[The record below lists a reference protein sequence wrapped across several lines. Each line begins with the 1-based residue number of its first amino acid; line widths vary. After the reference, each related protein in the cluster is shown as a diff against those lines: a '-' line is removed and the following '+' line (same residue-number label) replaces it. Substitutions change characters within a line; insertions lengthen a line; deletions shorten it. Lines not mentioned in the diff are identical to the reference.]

1 MKRRI
6 IRANTGKAY
15 PESYIQLQ
23 RAMQDLR
30 HQIDA
35 TVDYPLESFADW
47 DGLSAL
53 LLSSI
58 NAIGRCCEKL
68 EGEVTSSTK
77 IVGAG
82 NVRSFIQFDESFA
95 EVPEDAWYMALRVP
109 SKDYE
114 KLSDN
119 VKELI
124 GEYALLRGED
134 EERYMYIDV
143 DDRLNGESAEV
154 IEQLAAE
161 GISRTNPKYELI
173 KYTEVWS

>member
-6 IRANTGKAY
+6 IRASTGKAY

-23 RAMQDLR
+23 KSMQELR

-35 TVDYPLESFADW
+35 TIDYPLESFADW
-47 DGLSAL
+47 DELSV

-68 EGEVTSSTK
+68 ENEVTSSTE

-82 NVRSFIQFDESFA
+82 NVRSFIQFDGSFA
-95 EVPEDAWYMALRVP
+95 EVPEDSWYMALRIP
-109 SKDYE
+109 RKDYQN
-114 KLSDN
+114 LSDN
-119 VKELI
+119 IQELI
-124 GEYALLRGED
+124 SEYALLRGED
-134 EERYMYIDV
+134 EEGYVYVDV
-143 DDRLNGESAEV
+143 DDRLTGEPAEV

-173 KYTEVWS
+173 KYTEGW